1 MEELR
6 RRLEGRASDTPEVIE
21 RRFAKARAEIENYA
35 FFDYLVVN
43 DDLER
48 AKETA
53 LAIARAEA
61 SRRWR
66 VAGLAESLLRNDR
79 VS

>member
-1 MEELR
+1 MTELR
-6 RRLEGRASDTPEVIE
+6 RRLEARASDAPDVIE
-21 RRFAKARAEIENYA
+21 RRFAKARTEIEQYA

-48 AKETA
+48 AKQDV

-61 SRRWR
+61 RRRWR
-66 VAGLAESLLRNDR
+66 MAPLAESLLRNDR
-79 VS
+79 VG